1 MGNPLVSVVMATFNE
16 PVEYIKASITSILG
30 QTYSNLE
37 LIIADDSTNKETI
50 AAIDHFRMKDNRVII
65 IRDEK
70 RMGFVCALN
79 KGLRLAKGEYIA
91 RMDGDDISDAN
102 RFYIQTDY
110 LCSHKEIDILGG
122 SMDIV
127 DHNGKLVSHRSYP
140 LKGFRL
146 ILWTILRN
154 PLGHPTVM
162 FRRKLVDSGFYYDE
176 SFLKAEDLEF
186 WLRLRKAGF
195 KIANIPKKLLNFRI
209 VGDQAIK
216 RTGDKLRFNYKARVK
231 HLSVKYFVF
240 DLLSIA
246 IVKLYCVMPRK
257 IISVAYSLENSSDA
271 QTGEARAL

>member
-102 RFYIQTDY
+102 RFYIQADY

-195 KIANIPKKLLNFRI
+195 KIANIPQKLLNFRI

-216 RTGDKLRFNYKARVK
+216 RTGDNLRFNYKARVK

>member
-176 SFLKAEDLEF
+176 S
-186 WLRLRKAGF
+186 
-195 KIANIPKKLLNFRI
+195 
-209 VGDQAIK
+209 
-216 RTGDKLRFNYKARVK
+216 GDKKDWR
-231 HLSVKYFVF
+231 
-240 DLLSIA
+240 
-246 IVKLYCVMPRK
+246 
-257 IISVAYSLENSSDA
+257 
-271 QTGEARAL
+271 

>member
-91 RMDGDDISDAN
+91 RMD

-195 KIANIPKKLLNFRI
+195 KIANIPQKLLNFRI

-216 RTGDKLRFNYKARVK
+216 RTGDNLRFNYKARVK